1 MINEL
6 QNLLDSG
13 CALLYIKASQ
23 YFGIDDAGEA
33 DFLRLLCGLKA
44 SAGAVV
50 ISKDLR
56 AVFVDGRYELAAKLT
71 VSAKEFSIEPLS
83 YQNIMD
89 WIELNVPS
97 DIKIVFD
104 PKFFT
109 HTAINKFKENL
120 KEHEFTEIDLD
131 DIFQVQK
138 SKRDQE
144 IISWP
149 SDENK
154 FQPIYDLIEKNNLDG
169 YLICDPCSS
178 AWLLNTRD
186 LKTKDTP
193 VVLGYLFINKYKEK
207 IFYKDESYKDSQ
219 KSFLKDISKLNK
231 IGMDY
236 NETPAC
242 IRHRNLI
249 NIKNPIPSI
258 KCIKTD
264 EEINNIKKITLEDSR
279 AILDFIYWFDH
290 NDNLS
295 EMDCVEKIHTL
306 RKRSENFVENS
317 FNTIAA
323 ADEHSAIVHYSPM
336 ERTNKSIDNFLLLDS
351 GGQYKYGTTDIT
363 RTLSKRTP
371 TAQQKLYYTLVLK
384 GHIAVANARLPKG
397 TTGDILDQLARKH
410 LQEHSLDFNHG
421 TGHGIGYMLGVHEGP
436 VALSKNNKIPL
447 RANMLLSNEPGVYI
461 ENEIGIRLENMMIV
475 KNDGKFISFE
485 TISLVPF
492 DGKFIDFSLLI
503 DDEKTWLKNY
513 NDNIINSLNF
523 TDLDWLKSYMNYS
536 QM

>member
-1 MINEL
+1 MTNEL

-23 YFGIDDAGEA
+23 YFGIDDANEA
-33 DFLRLLCGLKA
+33 DFLQLLCGLKA

-50 ISKDLR
+50 ISKNQK

-71 VSAKEFSIEPLS
+71 VSAKEFSIEPMS
-83 YQNIMD
+83 SKRITE
-89 WIELNVPS
+89 WIELNIPQDV
-97 DIKIVFD
+97 KIAFD

-109 HTAINKFKENL
+109 HKTINKFKENL
-120 KEHEFTEIDLD
+120 KDHEFIEIDLD
-131 DIFQVQK
+131 GIFQVQK

-149 SDENK
+149 ADENR
-154 FQPIYDLIEKNNLDG
+154 FQQIYDLIEKNNLDG

-186 LKTKDTP
+186 LKTKNTP
-193 VVLGYLFINKYKEK
+193 VVLGYLFVNKYKEK
-207 IFYKDESYKDSQ
+207 IFYKDESYKDGQ
-219 KSFLKDISKLNK
+219 QSFLQDISKLNK
-231 IGMDY
+231 IGTDY
-236 NETPAC
+236 NETPAFV
-242 IRHRNLI
+242 RHRRLI
-249 NIKNPIPSI
+249 DIKNPIPAI

-264 EEINNIKKITLEDSR
+264 DEIDNIKKITLEDSR

-290 NDNLS
+290 NDNLT
-295 EMDCVEKIHTL
+295 EMDCVEKIYAL

-317 FNTIAA
+317 FDTIAA
-323 ADEHSAIVHYSPM
+323 ADEHSAIVHYSPT
-336 ERTNKSIDNFLLLDS
+336 EKTNKSIDNFLLLDS

-371 TAQQKLYYTLVLK
+371 TDQQKLYYTLVLK
-384 GHIAVANARLPKG
+384 GYIAVANARLPKG
-397 TTGDILDQLARKH
+397 TAGDIPDQLARKY
-410 LQEHSLDFNHG
+410 LLEHSLDFNHG

-436 VALSKNNKIPL
+436 VALSKNNKVPL
-447 RANMLLSNEPGVYI
+447 QANMLLSNEPGVYI
-461 ENEIGIRLENMMIV
+461 ENELGIRLENMMIV
-475 KNDGKFISFE
+475 KDDGEFISFE

-492 DGKFIDFSLLI
+492 DRKFIDFSLLT
-503 DDEKTWLKNY
+503 DDEKTWLNNY

-523 TDLDWLKSYMNYS
+523 SDIDWLKNYS
-536 QM
+536 